1 MTESSA
7 SPTEPA
13 PGPSSTSLGRRPVGA
28 SLEPALPG
36 STDDLALNEM
46 LQILDAASTLRK
58 ERTKASLALEDHETK
73 RMLRD
78 RLLEAARVSGDRV
91 TDAEVEAAIERYY
104 ATLHAFEPAEAGLE
118 RWLAHLYIRRG
129 RIVAIG
135 GGVLVWLGLVWWLFL
150 SGSGPFS
157 SSGRESR
164 ALRSAMESI
173 ESNHSELTALAIDPG
188 VDAQLDQTLR
198 RARDLE
204 QARSVN
210 ELKELDA
217 ELDKLGQQLRR
228 EFRLLVVSESGELSG
243 VIRDFDGELSG
254 HYLIVE
260 AEGPDGKPVRLPVRS
275 AEFDRV
281 RVVARWGEWVPEA
294 VYNRILADKRADGIV
309 DERLV
314 AEKERGRL
322 ELQIRLL
329 GADGAPVE
337 LRRQITEWDE

>member
-1 MTESSA
+1 
-7 SPTEPA
+7 
-13 PGPSSTSLGRRPVGA
+13 
-28 SLEPALPG
+28 
-36 STDDLALNEM
+36 M

-58 ERTKASLALEDHETK
+58 ERTKASLALEGHETK

-91 TDAEVEAAIERYY
+91 TEAEVEAAIERYY
-104 ATLHAFEPAEAGLE
+104 ATLHAFEPAEAGWEL
-118 RWLAHLYIRRG
+118 WLAKLYIRRG

-135 GGVLVWLGLVWWLFL
+135 GGIVVWLGLIWWLFL

-157 SSGRESR
+157 SSGREAR
-164 ALRSAMESI
+164 ALSSAMESI
-173 ESNHSELTALAIDPG
+173 ESGHTELTALAIDPG
-188 VDAQLDQTLR
+188 VDAQLDQSLR
-198 RARDLE
+198 RARELE
-204 QARSVN
+204 QARDVD
-210 ELKELDA
+210 ELKRLEA
-217 ELDKLGQQLRR
+217 EMNELGQQLKR
-228 EFRLLVVSESGELSG
+228 EFRLLVVSEPGERSG

-281 RVVARWGEWVPEA
+281 RVVSRWGEWVPEA
-294 VYNRILADKRADGIV
+294 VFDRVSADKRADGIV

-322 ELQIRLL
+322 ELQVRLL

-337 LRRQITEWDE
+337 LRRQITEWDQ

>member
-1 MTESSA
+1 M
-7 SPTEPA
+7 
-13 PGPSSTSLGRRPVGA
+13 
-28 SLEPALPG
+28 PG

-104 ATLHAFEPAEAGLE
+104 ATLHAFEPAETGWAT
-118 RWLAHLYIRRG
+118 WVAHLYIRRG
-129 RIVAIG
+129 RIAAIG
-135 GGVLVWLGLVWWLFL
+135 GGILVWVGLVWWLFL

-157 SSGRESR
+157 SSGREAR
-164 ALRSAMESI
+164 ALRSAMESVV
-173 ESNHSELTALAIDPG
+173 SSHTELTALAIDPG

-198 RARDLE
+198 RARELE
-204 QARSVN
+204 EARSVDELQQLEADLN
-210 ELKELDA
+210 E
-217 ELDKLGQQLRR
+217 LGQQLRR
-228 EFRLLVVSESGELSG
+228 EFRLMVVSEPGEFSA

-281 RVVARWGEWVPEA
+281 RIVSRWGEWVPEA
-294 VYNRILADKRADGIV
+294 VYDRILADKRADGIV

-322 ELQIRLL
+322 ELQVRLL
-329 GADGAPVE
+329 GADGTPVE
-337 LRRQITEWDE
+337 LRRQITEWDK